1 MDGEIHATRNL
12 ADKNW
17 QGRKCGK
24 EGRERARDGD
34 RRRELEKTLETQGV
48 LNIRRRRVTFILDYF
63 PVSGEGE

>member
-1 MDGEIHATRNL
+1 MVKFTTRNL

-17 QGRKCGK
+17 QERKCGK
-24 EGRERARDGD
+24 KRESARDGD

-48 LNIRRRRVTFILDYF
+48 LSIRRRRVTFILDYF